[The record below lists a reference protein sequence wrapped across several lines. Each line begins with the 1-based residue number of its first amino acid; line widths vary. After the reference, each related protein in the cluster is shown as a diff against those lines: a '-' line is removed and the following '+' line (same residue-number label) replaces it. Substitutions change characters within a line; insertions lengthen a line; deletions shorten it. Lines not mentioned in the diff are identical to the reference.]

1 MFESQLQEETR
12 RELEMSKARVKVNFV
27 SMADARTVIVNV
39 SGLTRDEQR
48 KLRAVVDNRVLR
60 FVDTVNRK
68 EKACQTGS
76 KLT

>member
-1 MFESQLQEETR
+1 
-12 RELEMSKARVKVNFV
+12 MSDARVKVNFV
-27 SMADARTVIVNV
+27 SATDARTVVVKV
-39 SGLTRDEQR
+39 SGLTAYEKR
-48 KLRAVVDNRVLR
+48 KLRAVVDNRVRR

>member
-1 MFESQLQEETR
+1 
-12 RELEMSKARVKVNFV
+12 MSDARVKVNFV
-27 SMADARTVIVNV
+27 SVADERTVVVKV
-39 SGLTRDEQR
+39 SGLTADEQR
-48 KLRAVVDNRVLR
+48 KLRAVVDNRVRR

>member
-1 MFESQLQEETR
+1 
-12 RELEMSKARVKVNFV
+12 MSDACVKVNFV
-27 SMADARTVIVNV
+27 SVADARTVVV
-39 SGLTRDEQR
+39 KVYGLTADEQR
-48 KLRAVVDNRVLR
+48 KLRAVVDNRVRR

>member
-1 MFESQLQEETR
+1 METTKTQEPKPRVRVEFVSINAGTVC
-12 RELEMSKARVKVNFV
+12 VKV
-27 SMADARTVIVNV
+27 D
-39 SGLTRDEQR
+39 GLTAYEQR